1 MSSASRA
8 RSSPDR
14 RFFSSRF
21 FPSDGES
28 KAREKIKGTTDYLSV
43 AQTNRRAYRTFLFCL
58 LCLASFLSLL
68 IAQLVLGKRLDQ
80 EGKCLELMSFF
91 RILNTP
97 REFFV
102 GSRQKL
108 INMLRSV
115 QNIHVETAYGGLSQ
129 VHWPSRSSSPW
140 SLAVR
145 RTCSISSPST
155 AEDARARDA
164 RGPIADLD
172 SHLRHEAR
180 AESRGI

>member
-1 MSSASRA
+1 M
-8 RSSPDR
+8 
-14 RFFSSRF
+14 
-21 FPSDGES
+21 
-28 KAREKIKGTTDYLSV
+28 KGTTDLSV
-43 AQTNRRAYRTFLFCL
+43 PQANRRAYRTFLFCL

-145 RTCSISSPST
+145 RTCTISS
-155 AEDARARDA
+155 RARPKMPERETRAGQSPISSTTTSRSPRRIAGDLSCA
-164 RGPIADLD
+164 RSWLGLRRCAPSARNNSIYV
-172 SHLRHEAR
+172 SH
-180 AESRGI
+180 